1 MPPISVVLSA
11 SSHSDS
17 SPVVDRDEALHSFR
31 TLFCHRCFK
40 YDCLV
45 HGELVVV
52 YVVAVIINFSNGLCE
67 QFKWILSAIYCI
79 IEQIQDLCLME
90 IRVTVWADQRSLEYF
105 IDHNLY

>member
-1 MPPISVVLSA
+1 MTPISVVLSD

-45 HGELVVV
+45 HGELVIVFCF
-52 YVVAVIINFSNGLCE
+52 FSNGLCE

-79 IEQIQDLCLME
+79 IEQIQ
-90 IRVTVWADQRSLEYF
+90 
-105 IDHNLY
+105 